1 MTGEPS
7 DPFDIDP
14 IDTDPIDT
22 GPIITVPGNYQI
34 ALGTPADW
42 DPADLGSALTD
53 LDGDGVF
60 SRTVFGLPAG
70 SYRAKVT
77 HGLSWNE
84 NYGAGG
90 VPGGADIDFAVPA
103 GWGAAA
109 RTDFRYDIGTHLL
122 TVTSRPVPSTADLA
136 TRSGQWIR
144 RDLIAW
150 DLPVDAVT
158 DGWTFQLHAAPDGG
172 LLLDGGRVVG
182 GSALASELPLDVD
195 AAGLPA
201 DVVAGW
207 PHLAGYAALRLRPA
221 DADPAALRRLLTGQ
235 VVLAAYDDAGI
246 VVAATGLQIPGVL
259 DGLFDAIDRDLGVVW
274 DGAIPALAVWAPTA
288 RRVAVSVLAP
298 SGATS
303 TQPMVGDDDG
313 IWSVTGEPDW
323 AGASYLYEVDVYRP
337 EIDAVVTDFVTD
349 PYSVALTTN
358 SARSVIVDLESAEWK
373 PPGWDELVIPPLAQP
388 VDSAIYELHIRD
400 FSIADTT
407 VPTADRGG
415 YRAFTHEGSAG
426 MMHLAALSTAGL
438 NTLHLLPAFDFSTV
452 DDVKSDWQTPN
463 CDLAAL
469 SAADPAGT
477 AQQEC
482 VTAVAATDGFN
493 WGYDPWHYSVPD
505 GSFAADPDGPART
518 LEFRE
523 MVSAVAGIGLRVVL
537 DVVYNHTVASGDD
550 PRSVLDRI
558 VPGYYHRLSATGQLE
573 QSTCC
578 PNTAAEHAMMEKL
591 TVDSVLLWAR
601 HYRVGGFRF
610 DLMGH
615 HPRSTMLKVRAAL
628 DALTVATDGVDGRSL
643 YVYGEG
649 WNFGEV
655 ANNARFTQATQT
667 EMAGTGI
674 GTFND
679 RLRDAVRGGGP
690 FDQDPRVQGFGTG
703 LYTDPNGSSA
713 AGPPMAQVDA
723 LLLEQDRIKVGLTG
737 NLRDFPLIDRWGNL
751 VTGSQIPYGGSGT
764 GYCAEPA
771 DVISYV
777 DAHDNETLFDILAMK
792 LPVALSMPDR
802 VRMNTL
808 CLAVV
813 ALGQG
818 PMFWHAGTDLLRSK
832 SLDRNSFDSGDW
844 FNRVDW
850 SGASSA
856 FGSGLPPAAENQQRW
871 ELQRPLLANAAL
883 VPGPAD
889 IAASRAA
896 ALDLLRIRS
905 SSRLFRLGSAET
917 IIERVAFP
925 HGGPSQPRGVIVMVL
940 SDPVGSSVG
949 DPGDETA
956 DDQLGEVDPERE
968 RIVVVFN
975 ATPWWQSVAVADA
988 GTLVLHPVQV
998 AGVDPIV
1005 RLTSVTADSATV
1017 PARTVAV
1024 LQS

>member
-1 MTGEPS
+1 MTDATPGTL
-7 DPFDIDP
+7 DV
-14 IDTDPIDT
+14 
-22 GPIITVPGNYQI
+22 ITAPGNYQT
-34 ALGTPADW
+34 ALGAAVDW

-53 LDGDGVF
+53 PDGDG
-60 SRTVFGLPAG
+60 SYTRTVVGLPAG
-70 SYRAKVT
+70 SYRVKVT

-90 VPGGADIDFAVPA
+90 VPGGPDIEFSVPA
-103 GWGAAA
+103 GWDTPA

-172 LLLDGGRVVG
+172 LRLDGGRVVG
-182 GSALASELPLDVD
+182 GSALASELPLDID

-221 DADPAALRRLLTGQ
+221 DADPATLRRALTGQ

-259 DGLFDAIDRDLGVVW
+259 DDLFDATDRDLGVIW
-274 DGAIPALAVWAPTA
+274 EGTIPALAVWAPTA

-298 SGATS
+298 SGAAS
-303 TQPMVGDDDG
+303 THPMVGDADG
-313 IWSVTGEPDW
+313 VWSVIGEPGW
-323 AGASYLYEVDVYRP
+323 AGAGYLYEVEVYRP
-337 EIDAVVTDFVTD
+337 EIDAVVTDLVTD

-358 SARSVIVDLESAEWK
+358 SARSVIVDLDSAALR
-373 PPGWDELVIPPLAQP
+373 PPGWDQLLIPPLAQP

-400 FSIADTT
+400 FSIGDTT
-407 VPTADRGG
+407 VPVADRGG
-415 YRAFTHEGSAG
+415 YRAFTHGDSAG
-426 MMHLAALSTAGL
+426 MMQLAALSAAGL
-438 NTLHLLPAFDFSTV
+438 NTLHLLPAFDFGTV
-452 DDVKSDWQTPN
+452 DDIKSDWQTPD
-463 CDLAAL
+463 CDLVAL
-469 SAADPAGT
+469 SAAEPAGT

-482 VTAVAATDGFN
+482 VSAVAATDGFN

-505 GSFAADPDGPART
+505 GSYAADPDGPART

-537 DVVYNHTVASGDD
+537 DVVYNHTVASGAD

-558 VPGYYHRLSATGQLE
+558 VPGYYHRLSASGQLE

-591 TVDSVLLWAR
+591 IVDSVLLWVR

-615 HPRSTMLKVRAAL
+615 HPRSTMLKIRAAL
-628 DALTVATDGVDGRSL
+628 DALTVAADGVDGRAL

-713 AGPPMAQVDA
+713 VGPPLAQVDA
-723 LLLEQDRIKVGLTG
+723 LLLEQDRIKIGLAG
-737 NLRDFPLIDRWGNL
+737 NLRDFPLVDRWGNQ

-764 GYCAEPA
+764 GYCAEPS
-771 DVISYV
+771 DVVTYV
-777 DAHDNETLFDILAMK
+777 DAHDNETLFDILAIK

-832 SLDRNSFDSGDW
+832 SLDRNSFNSGDW

-850 SGASSA
+850 AGTSSA
-856 FGSGLPPAAENQQRW
+856 FGSGLPPAGENQQRW
-871 ELQRPLLANAAL
+871 ELQRSLLANTGL
-883 VPGPAD
+883 VPEPAD

-905 SSRLFRLGSAET
+905 SSRLFRLGTAAK
-917 IIERVAFP
+917 IVERVSFP
-925 HGGPSQPRGVIVMVL
+925 LGGPAQPRGVIVMVL
-940 SDPVGSSVG
+940 SDTGQPF
-949 DPGDETA
+949 
-956 DDQLGEVDPERE
+956 DDLDPERE

-988 GTLVLHPVQV
+988 GSLVLHPVQS
-998 AGVDPIV
+998 AGADPIV
-1005 RLTSVTADSATV
+1005 RLTSVTADSVTV
-1017 PARTVAV
+1017 PPRTVAV

>member
-1 MTGEPS
+1 MTDATPAS
-7 DPFDIDP
+7 ADV
-14 IDTDPIDT
+14 
-22 GPIITVPGNYQI
+22 ITAPGNYQT
-34 ALGTPADW
+34 ALGGAADW
-42 DPADLGSALTD
+42 DPADLSSVLTD
-53 LDGDGVF
+53 PDGDG
-60 SRTVFGLPAG
+60 SYTRTVVGLPAG
-70 SYRAKVT
+70 SYRVKIA

-90 VPGGADIDFAVPA
+90 VPGGSDIDFSVPA
-103 GWGAAA
+103 GWETPA

-136 TRSGQWIR
+136 DRGGQWIR

-150 DLPVDAVT
+150 DLPVDAVSE
-158 DGWTFQLHAAPDGG
+158 GWTFRLHIAADGG
-172 LLLDGGRVVG
+172 LRLDGGRVDTGGVVG
-182 GSALASELPLDVD
+182 GSAVSLDLD
-195 AAGLPA
+195 PAGLPA
-201 DVVAGW
+201 DIVAMW
-207 PHLAGYAALRLRPA
+207 PHLVGYAVLRLRPA
-221 DADPAALRRLLTGQ
+221 DADAGALRQVLTGQ

-259 DGLFDAIDRDLGVVW
+259 DDLFGATDRDLGITW
-274 DGAIPALAVWAPTA
+274 AGAIPALAVWAPTA
-288 RRVAVSVLAP
+288 RRVAVSVRAP
-298 SGATS
+298 SGAAS
-303 TQPMVGDDDG
+303 THPMVGDAAG
-313 IWSVTGEPDW
+313 VWSVIGEPDW
-323 AGASYLYEVDVYRP
+323 AGSSYLYEVEVYRP
-337 EIDAVVTDFVTD
+337 EIDSVVTDLVTD
-349 PYSVALTTN
+349 PYCVALTTN
-358 SARSVIVDLESAEWK
+358 SARSVIVDLNSAALK
-373 PPGWDELVIPPLAQP
+373 PPGWDQLVIPPLAQP

-400 FSIADTT
+400 FSIGDTT
-407 VPTADRGG
+407 VPEADRGG
-415 YRAFTHEGSAG
+415 YRAFTHPGSAG
-426 MMHLAALSTAGL
+426 MTHLAALSAAGL

-452 DDVKSDWQTPN
+452 DDIKSDWRTPN

-469 SAADPAGT
+469 TAADPAGT

-482 VTAVAATDGFN
+482 VSAVAATDGFN

-505 GSFAADPDGPART
+505 GSYAADPEGSART

-523 MVSAVAGIGLRVVL
+523 MVSAVTGIGLRVVL

-591 TVDSVLLWAR
+591 IVDSVLLWAR

-628 DALTVATDGVDGRSL
+628 DSLTVAADGVDGRSL

-655 ANNARFTQATQT
+655 ANNARFVQATQT

-679 RLRDAVRGGGP
+679 RLRDAVRGGGL

-703 LYTDPNGSSA
+703 LYTDPNGSGA
-713 AGPPMAQVDA
+713 AGPPPAQLDA

-737 NLRDFPLIDRWGNL
+737 NLRDFPLVDRWGNQ

-764 GYCAEPA
+764 GYCAEPS
-771 DVISYV
+771 DVVSYV
-777 DAHDNETLFDILAMK
+777 DAHDNETLFDILAIK
-792 LPVALSMPDR
+792 LPVALPMPDR

-808 CLAVV
+808 CLAMV

-832 SLDRNSFDSGDW
+832 SLDRNSFNSGDW

-850 SGASSA
+850 AGASAA

-871 ELQRPLLANAAL
+871 ELQRSLLADPAL

-889 IAASRAA
+889 IAASGAA

-917 IIERVAFP
+917 IIQRVSFP
-925 HGGPSQPRGVIVMVL
+925 HGGPAQPRGVIVMVL
-940 SDPVGSSVG
+940 SDSVG
-949 DPGDETA
+949 HSAGDP
-956 DDQLGEVDPERE
+956 LGVDPDRE

-975 ATPWWQSVAVADA
+975 ATPWRQSVAVADA
-988 GTLVLHPVQV
+988 GSLVLHPVQN
-998 AGVDPIV
+998 AGVDPVV
-1005 RLTSVTADSATV
+1005 RLTSVTADSVAV
-1017 PARTVAV
+1017 PPRTVAV

>member
-1 MTGEPS
+1 MTTAPP
-7 DPFDIDP
+7 DPG
-14 IDTDPIDT
+14 DTGPGDNGPIDT
-22 GPIITVPGNYQI
+22 GPIITAPGNYQT
-34 ALGTPADW
+34 ALGAPADW

-53 LDGDGVF
+53 PDDDGVF
-60 SRTVFGLPAG
+60 TRTVFGLPAG
-70 SYRAKVT
+70 GYRAKVT

-90 VPGGADIDFAVPA
+90 VPGGADIEFAVPA

-122 TVTSRPVPSTADLA
+122 TVASRRVPNTADLA
-136 TRSGQWIR
+136 ERSGHWLR

-150 DLPVDAVT
+150 DLPVEAVT
-158 DGWTFQLHAAPDGG
+158 EGWTVRLHSAADGG
-172 LLLDGGRVVG
+172 LRVDGGGVIG
-182 GSALASELPLDVD
+182 GTVLSLDVD

-201 DVVAGW
+201 DIVSRW
-207 PHLAGYAALRLRPA
+207 PHLVGYAALRLQPA
-221 DADPAALRRLLTGQ
+221 DADPAALRRVLTGQ
-235 VVLAAYDDAGI
+235 AVLAAYDNAGFI
-246 VVAATGLQIPGVL
+246 LAATGLQIPGVL
-259 DGLFDAIDRDLGVVW
+259 DDLFDATDRDLGVVW
-274 DGAIPALAVWAPTA
+274 DGPVPALSVWAPTA
-288 RRVAVSVLAP
+288 RRVAVSVRGP
-298 SGATS
+298 SGVAS
-303 TQPMVGDDDG
+303 THPMVGDDEG
-313 IWSVTGEPDW
+313 VWSVVGDPDW
-323 AGASYLYEVDVYRP
+323 SGAGYLYEVEVYRP
-337 EIDAVVTDFVTD
+337 EIDSVVTDLVTD

-358 SARSVIVDLESAEWK
+358 SARSMIADLESPALK
-373 PPGWDELVIPPLAQP
+373 PSGWDQLIIPPLARP

-400 FSIADTT
+400 FTT
-407 VPTADRGG
+407 G
-415 YRAFTHEGSAG
+415 
-426 MMHLAALSTAGL
+426 
-438 NTLHLLPAFDFSTV
+438 
-452 DDVKSDWQTPN
+452 DDVKSDWQNPA
-463 CDLAAL
+463 CDLAAQ

-482 VTAVAATDGFN
+482 VGAVAAKDGFN

-505 GSFAADPDGPART
+505 GSYAADPDGAVRT

-523 MVSAVAGIGLRVVL
+523 MVSAVTGIGLRVVL

-591 TVDSVLLWAR
+591 IVDSVLLWAR
-601 HYRVGGFRF
+601 QYRIGGFRF

-628 DALTVATDGVDGRSL
+628 DSLTVEDDGVDGRSR

-655 ANNARFTQATQT
+655 ANNARFVQATQT

-690 FDQDPRVQGFGTG
+690 FDQDARVQGFGSG
-703 LYTDPNGSSA
+703 LSTDPNGSSA
-713 AGPPMAQVDA
+713 AGSPMAQVDA

-737 NLRDFPLIDRWGNL
+737 NLRDFPLVDRWGNP

-771 DVISYV
+771 DVVTYV

-792 LPVALSMPDR
+792 LPVALPMPDR

-832 SLDRNSFDSGDW
+832 SLDRNSFNSGDW

-850 SGASSA
+850 AGASSA

-871 ELQRPLLANAAL
+871 ELQRSLLADPAL

-889 IAASRAA
+889 IAASGAA

-917 IIERVAFP
+917 IIQRVSFP
-925 HGGPSQPRGVIVMVL
+925 HL
-940 SDPVGSSVG
+940 S
-949 DPGDETA
+949 
-956 DDQLGEVDPERE
+956 L
-968 RIVVVFN
+968 I
-975 ATPWWQSVAVADA
+975 
-988 GTLVLHPVQV
+988 H
-998 AGVDPIV
+998 
-1005 RLTSVTADSATV
+1005 
-1017 PARTVAV
+1017 
-1024 LQS
+1024 